1 LRLANCWRSQIER
14 QQYFCE
20 KMELIAPSLMLLAAA
35 VARDPTGANIL
46 DQIRTGNLSYA
57 SMAVLVVLGIMT
69 LYVAYRIGRFLL
81 KVFCILVGLAAIVAA
96 VSWFLLQH

>member
-1 LRLANCWRSQIER
+1 
-14 QQYFCE
+14 
-20 KMELIAPSLMLLAAA
+20 MHLAAA
-35 VARDPTGANIL
+35 VATDQAGVNIL
-46 DQIRTGNLSYA
+46 DQIKTGNLSYA
-57 SMAVLVVLGIMT
+57 SMAVLVVLGILT

>member
-1 LRLANCWRSQIER
+1 
-14 QQYFCE
+14 
-20 KMELIAPSLMLLAAA
+20 MEPTSASLMVLAAA
-35 VARDPTGANIL
+35 VVTDPAGANIL

-57 SMAVLVVLGIMT
+57 SMAVLVVVGILT

>member
-1 LRLANCWRSQIER
+1 
-14 QQYFCE
+14 
-20 KMELIAPSLMLLAAA
+20 MVLAAA
-35 VARDPTGANIL
+35 VATDPAGANIL

-57 SMAVLVVLGIMT
+57 SMAVLVVLGIFT

-81 KVFCILVGLAAIVAA
+81 KVFCILLGLAVIVAA

>member
-1 LRLANCWRSQIER
+1 
-14 QQYFCE
+14 
-20 KMELIAPSLMLLAAA
+20 MLLAAA
-35 VARDPTGANIL
+35 VARERIGANIL

-57 SMAVLVVLGIMT
+57 SMAVLVVLGIFT